1 MERNQNKPSNKD
13 KDYLFLSIPKLIESG
28 KLPKESKIHLS
39 SVHELVSSI
48 SEIVEKNK
56 EDLANIQMEFITV
69 SKIKSSKKLN
79 FYIRTMF
86 INRENEHAVDVTFNK
101 SLAEIL
107 KTIEKCDN
115 FDITQ
120 AGKILD
126 SNSRNPALIDLKNCK
141 SELFEAFLGKQLLTE
156 IMKESLESSLET
168 TTTTKRKNKI

>member
-1 MERNQNKPSNKD
+1 MELNQNKPLNEEQNFQ
-13 KDYLFLSIPKLIESG
+13 YLSIPKLLESG
-28 KLPKESKIHLS
+28 KLSKESTIHLS
-39 SVHELVSSI
+39 SVYELVRNI
-48 SEIVEKNK
+48 SEIAEKHK
-56 EDLANIQMEFITV
+56 ENLAKIQMEFITV

-86 INRENEHAVDVTFNK
+86 INRENEHAVDVTFHK

-141 SELFEAFLGKQLLTE
+141 SQLFEAFLGKQLLTE